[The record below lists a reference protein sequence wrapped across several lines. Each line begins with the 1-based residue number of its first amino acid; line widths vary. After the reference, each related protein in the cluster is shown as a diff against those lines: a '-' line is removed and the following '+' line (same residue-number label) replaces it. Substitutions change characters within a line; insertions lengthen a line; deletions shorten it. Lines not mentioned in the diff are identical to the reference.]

1 MVALLLSIVV
11 ATPSIIFYLVKPL
24 GGSKLQPKPA
34 NMSVTSTQK
43 LLLNC
48 KPQYNSKPTNHLEGV
63 FHKYIIPHFDSF
75 VCGTMLIK

>member
-1 MVALLLSIVV
+1 MVVLLLSIVV

-34 NMSVTSTQK
+34 NMSATSTQK
-43 LLLNC
+43 LRLNC

-63 FHKYIIPHFDSF
+63 FHKYIITQIANLVRAF
-75 VCGTMLIK
+75 